1 MINSRNI
8 RSTTIIIFTIFLL
21 TLGACGGDATE
32 PVDTSRVKLTVQ
44 VLPYLS
50 YAPFYIAEAEGFF
63 EEQNLEVEFIR
74 TARSVDGVPLII
86 SGELDVYASAN
97 NIAYLNAVASG
108 ENIRVV
114 ADRGYI
120 DPDGCTYQGLVARNE
135 VLASGRLEG
144 DPEEMKG
151 LRVTRP
157 EASVGALILDLAFE
171 ARGFTYED
179 AVVLDLNTP
188 SRLEAFQEG
197 TLDIGNYSEPWI
209 TRSIQTGSTDV
220 WVGAEEIIPGYQ
232 LGTMAFGPNL
242 LEDNPDAGKRFMVA
256 FLKGVRQF
264 NEGKTERNVEIIAA
278 ATELEEQLVRDACW
292 PAYKSDGHAP
302 FDGLVVFQDWAVSL
316 DLLDVPI
323 TEEQYFDSTFVDYA
337 NAVLDE

>member
-1 MINSRNI
+1 MQKRFSILI
-8 RSTTIIIFTIFLL
+8 LFVLL
-21 TLGACGGDATE
+21 LQACGGSAPE

-44 VLPYLS
+44 VLPFLS

-63 EEQNLEVEFIR
+63 EEQNLDVEFIR
-74 TARSVDGVPLII
+74 TARSVDGVPMVI
-86 SGELDVYASAN
+86 SGDLDVYASAN

-120 DPDGCTYQGLVARNE
+120 DPDGCTYLGLVARNE
-135 VLASGRLEG
+135 ILSSGRLEG
-144 DPEEMKG
+144 GPEEMNG
-151 LRVTRP
+151 VRIVRSP
-157 EASVGALILDLAFE
+157 ASVGALMIDVAFE
-171 ARGFTYED
+171 ERGFSHED
-179 AVVLDLNTP
+179 AVILDLNTP
-188 SRLEAFQEG
+188 SRLDAFQEG

-209 TRSIQTGSTDV
+209 TRSIQTGSADI
-220 WVGAEEIIPGYQ
+220 WVGAEEILPGYQ

-256 FLKGVRQF
+256 YLKGVQQF
-264 NEGKTERNVEIIAA
+264 NEGKTDRNVEIIAA

-292 PAYKSDGHAP
+292 PAYRSDGHAP
-302 FDGLVVFQDWAVSL
+302 FEGLVPFQDWAVSL

-323 TEEQYFDSTFVDYA
+323 TEDQYFDSTFIDYA
-337 NAVLDE
+337 NAVLDQ